1 MKNIF
6 INKSLALIKKYYPN
20 YDDIKI
26 AEIKYGLEGMY
37 LTITKL
43 VIIFSIALMLNI
55 YKEMLLLLIFFNIMR
70 TTGFGLHATKSWI
83 CLLSSTLIFIGLPF
97 VSKIIIISLPIKII
111 LGALAIILVYK
122 YAPAD
127 TKKRPLINPKTRR
140 KLKIKTIFRT
150 TILIIF
156 AIIIKNNIISNLAI
170 FGIYTE
176 IILIIP
182 ISYKIFNLSYNNYL
196 TYKLQMD

>member
-1 MKNIF
+1 
-6 INKSLALIKKYYPN
+6 
-20 YDDIKI
+20 
-26 AEIKYGLEGMY
+26 
-37 LTITKL
+37 
-43 VIIFSIALMLNI
+43 
-55 YKEMLLLLIFFNIMR
+55 MR

-150 TILIIF
+150 TILMIF
-156 AIIIKNNIISNLAI
+156 AIIIKNNIISNLVI

>member
-6 INKSLALIKKYYPN
+6 INKSLALINKYYPN

-150 TILIIF
+150 TILMIF
-156 AIIIKNNIISNLAI
+156 AIIIKNNIISNLVI

>member
-6 INKSLALIKKYYPN
+6 INKSLALINKYYPN

-43 VIIFSIALMLNI
+43 VIIFSIAIMLNI

-150 TILIIF
+150 TILMIF
-156 AIIIKNNIISNLAI
+156 AIIIKNNIISNLVI

>member
-150 TILIIF
+150 TILMIF
-156 AIIIKNNIISNLAI
+156 AIIIKNNIISNLVI

>member
-6 INKSLALIKKYYPN
+6 INKSLALINKYYPN

-83 CLLSSTLIFIGLPF
+83 CLLSSALIFIGLPF

-127 TKKRPLINPKTRR
+127 TKKRPLINPKTRK

-150 TILIIF
+150 TILMIF